1 MLKSG
6 IKVGEEAQPPPK
18 RSKANNVSNSQRAP
32 GTESNISEQPKQ
44 DQGKSSGKQA
54 QAMY

>member
-18 RSKANNVSNSQRAP
+18 RSKADPIPDSLKTSGKDSNTSK
-32 GTESNISEQPKQ
+32 GSKQ
-44 DQGKSSGKQA
+44 DQAKSSRKQVHT
-54 QAMY
+54 MY